1 MRVHPFKM
9 SERINSLI
17 PNNVTM
23 TNGTT
28 LEFYT
33 VEHGE
38 AVIFDEVSG
47 SIVAYDEY
55 MIGNSYNLYEQYINY
70 VPDISSRINLN
81 SASQHQTNCIPEEG
95 IPPRS
100 LESSEEDLMS
110 TEYFIFYFMAQVG
123 GLYSFLVLILGF
135 IVGHVASKSFEYD
148 LVNLFNDYNS
158 ENEQSMDS
166 LRNDRKV
173 MPDILNEDQNRS
185 ENNRNDPLSL
195 GQINAGAEGPKQIS
209 KKIPHRNQNGNE
221 LSDGE
226 EQLHNTSR
234 SSSYST
240 GDLIYRIFC

>member
-1 MRVHPFKM
+1 
-9 SERINSLI
+9 
-17 PNNVTM
+17 M

-70 VPDISSRINLN
+70 VPDISSRRNLN
-81 SASQHQTNCIPEEG
+81 SASQHQTNCILQEG

-110 TEYFIFYFMAQVG
+110 TEYFIFYFMAQIG
-123 GLYSFLVLILGF
+123 GLYSFLVLIFNF

-148 LVNLFNDYNS
+148 VINLVNDYNLK
-158 ENEQSMDS
+158 NEQSMSS
-166 LRNDRKV
+166 LRHSRRVLPGNFND
-173 MPDILNEDQNRS
+173 IQNRS
-185 ENNRNDPLSL
+185 INNENDPLIL
-195 GQINAGAEGPKQIS
+195 EQINAGAEKPKKVS
-209 KKIPHRNQNGNE
+209 KKMSNKNQDSNE
-221 LSDGE
+221 LFDGG
-226 EQLHNTSR
+226 EQFHDTDR